1 MRVAVM
7 GSGSWGTVFSQVVV
21 DAGNEVVLW
30 SRRQDVV
37 DAINSTHRNPTHIS
51 DIELP
56 HAIVAT
62 SDPAIALANAEIV
75 VVALPSHAYRENL
88 MQWSSLIP
96 KNAVV
101 VSLAKGIE
109 IDSNLRMSEVLMQ
122 AAGIEAER
130 VAVLS
135 GPNLAHEIA
144 ERQPT
149 ATTVACVDEDNARLV
164 QNACAGPYFRPYYT
178 TDVLGVEIAGA
189 MKNNEDHSA

>member
-21 DAGNEVVLW
+21 DAGNDVILW

-37 DAINSTHRNPTHIS
+37 DAINLTHRNPTHVS

-56 HAIVAT
+56 ESIVAT
-62 SDPAIALANAEIV
+62 TDAATALAGADIV
-75 VVALPSHAYRENL
+75 VIALPSHAYRENL
-88 MQWSSLIP
+88 QQWSSSIP
-96 KNAVV
+96 KNSVV

-144 ERQPT
+144 ERQLLQLSHVST
-149 ATTVACVDEDNARLV
+149 NTMR
-164 QNACAGPYFRPYYT
+164 
-178 TDVLGVEIAGA
+178 
-189 MKNNEDHSA
+189 S